1 MTVISLDDLTK
12 TPTAD
17 LILAKLLLVP
27 SNKCLIQDDV
37 EDELSFGDRDIV
49 PFIASVFDALS
60 EADLIE
66 RQVYDGDL
74 RVRGQGAP
82 KYGRYTS

>member
-1 MTVISLDDLTK
+1 MTDLT
-12 TPTAD
+12 TTSTAQ
-17 LILAKLLLVP
+17 LIIAKLLLVP
-27 SNKCLIQDDV
+27 SNKCLIQDDL
-37 EDELSFGDRDIV
+37 ENELCMGNFSWENYDYL
-49 PFIASVFDALS
+49 ASVFEALS
-60 EADLIE
+60 EAGLIE

>member
-1 MTVISLDDLTK
+1 MSVDLTK
-12 TPTAD
+12 TPTAE
-17 LILAKLLLVP
+17 LILTKLLLVP
-27 SNKCLIQDDV
+27 LNKCLIQDDM
-37 EDELSFGDRDIV
+37 EDELSFGDKDV
-49 PFIASVFDALS
+49 LHFVTSVFDALS

-74 RVRGQGAP
+74 QVRGQGAP

>member
-1 MTVISLDDLTK
+1 MSTLTNG
-12 TPTAD
+12 PTAG

-27 SNKCLIQDDV
+27 SNKCLIQDDI
-37 EDELSFGDRDIV
+37 ENDLAMGADENV
-49 PFIASVFDALS
+49 AFISEVFDALS
-60 EADLIE
+60 MAGLIE

-74 RVRGQGAP
+74 QVRGQGPA

>member
-1 MTVISLDDLTK
+1 MSVNLTK
-12 TPTAD
+12 TPTAE
-17 LILAKLLLVP
+17 LILARLLLVP
-27 SNKCLIQDDV
+27 SNKCLIQDDM
-37 EDELSFGDRDIV
+37 EDELSLGEKEII
-49 PFIASVFDALS
+49 PFIADVFQALS
-60 EADLIE
+60 EADLID